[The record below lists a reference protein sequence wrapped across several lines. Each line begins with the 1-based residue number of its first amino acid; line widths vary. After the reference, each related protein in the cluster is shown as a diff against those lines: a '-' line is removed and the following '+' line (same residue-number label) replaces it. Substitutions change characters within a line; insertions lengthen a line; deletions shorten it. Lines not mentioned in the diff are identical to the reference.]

1 MAQIIKISR
10 LRITNLSFSLYLD
23 RISVLF
29 CVVTTVL
36 TQFPLTLQY
45 FFVLL
50 NAFRYFNF
58 TVTKRLQFA
67 LMYYAE
73 AKNSLKRI
81 EDFLLCEYQPQKFS
95 NLIVNNTLSTS
106 RQAICIEHIDT
117 TSEKNLILKD
127 VTFKVFPGELVGIA
141 GTAGSGKSTLLQV
154 ILKEVEPTQ
163 GSVVVEGTLS
173 YSAQEAW
180 IFSASVRQNIL
191 FGQEMDQDKYQKV
204 IGVCALE
211 DDLSLFPHGDQTLV
225 GERGVMLSGGQK
237 ARISLARA
245 VYRDAD
251 IYLLDDPL
259 SAVDAHVAEHIFNEC
274 ILNYLKSKCVVLV
287 THQIKYLKKVNKM
300 FLIEHGKLTAG
311 EAIDKVNKVAN
322 DNKIGSIAL
331 KRFGAVSEAKEL
343 QSREATSQNMYKQ
356 YCCGGHW
363 SMSLFICIMCGFV
376 QLVSNSTDFFVAFW
390 IGLTDTPNNSGSE
403 LTKVLSPQTFLY
415 LYSTLTILLVVSIH
429 LLAFFYIKY
438 CGAISK
444 KVHDALLH
452 TVLDVPIKFF
462 NDHSSGRI
470 LNRFSKNLG
479 CIDRIIP
486 VMLFELI
493 TNIFY
498 VIGIFVVIS
507 ILNYWLILLAVGL
520 VLFFYLLAHLF
531 KPINK
536 NLRRTE
542 GVGKFSHL

>member
-1 MAQIIKISR
+1 
-10 LRITNLSFSLYLD
+10 LSFSLYLD

-95 NLIVNNTLSTS
+95 TKIVNNTLSTS
-106 RQAICIEHIDT
+106 RQAVCIEHIDT
-117 TSEKNLILKD
+117 TFEKNLILKD
-127 VTFKVFPGELVGIA
+127 VTFKAFPGELVGIA

-173 YSAQEAW
+173 YTAQEAW

-251 IYLLDDPL
+251 VYLLDDPL

-300 FLIEHGKLTAG
+300 YFIENGKLTAG
-311 EAIDKVNKVAN
+311 EAIDKINKLPN
-322 DNKIGSIAL
+322 DNKIESIAL

-343 QSREATSQNMYKQ
+343 QSSEATSQNMYKQ
-356 YCCGGHW
+356 YCCSGHW
-363 SMSLFICIMCGFV
+363 SMSLFICIMCTFV
-376 QLVSNSTDFFVAFW
+376 QLVSNSSDFFVAFW
-390 IGLTDTPNNSGSE
+390 IGLTDNPNNSGGSE
-403 LTKVLSPQTFLY
+403 LTKVLSPQTFL
-415 LYSTLTILLVVSIH
+415 LVFHSYNTSGSINS
-429 LLAFFYIKY
+429 F
-438 CGAISK
+438 ISF
-444 KVHDALLH
+444 LLH
-452 TVLDVPIKFF
+452 K
-462 NDHSSGRI
+462 I
-470 LNRFSKNLG
+470 LWS
-479 CIDRIIP
+479 D
-486 VMLFELI
+486 
-493 TNIFY
+493 
-498 VIGIFVVIS
+498 
-507 ILNYWLILLAVGL
+507 
-520 VLFFYLLAHLF
+520 F
-531 KPINK
+531 KK
-536 NLRRTE
+536 AA
-542 GVGKFSHL
+542 

>member
-163 GSVVVEGTLS
+163 GSVVVEGTL
-173 YSAQEAW
+173 
-180 IFSASVRQNIL
+180 
-191 FGQEMDQDKYQKV
+191 
-204 IGVCALE
+204 
-211 DDLSLFPHGDQTLV
+211 
-225 GERGVMLSGGQK
+225 
-237 ARISLARA
+237 
-245 VYRDAD
+245 
-251 IYLLDDPL
+251 
-259 SAVDAHVAEHIFNEC
+259 
-274 ILNYLKSKCVVLV
+274 
-287 THQIKYLKKVNKM
+287 
-300 FLIEHGKLTAG
+300 
-311 EAIDKVNKVAN
+311 
-322 DNKIGSIAL
+322 
-331 KRFGAVSEAKEL
+331 
-343 QSREATSQNMYKQ
+343 
-356 YCCGGHW
+356 
-363 SMSLFICIMCGFV
+363 
-376 QLVSNSTDFFVAFW
+376 
-390 IGLTDTPNNSGSE
+390 
-403 LTKVLSPQTFLY
+403 
-415 LYSTLTILLVVSIH
+415 
-429 LLAFFYIKY
+429 
-438 CGAISK
+438 
-444 KVHDALLH
+444 
-452 TVLDVPIKFF
+452 
-462 NDHSSGRI
+462 
-470 LNRFSKNLG
+470 
-479 CIDRIIP
+479 
-486 VMLFELI
+486 
-493 TNIFY
+493 
-498 VIGIFVVIS
+498 
-507 ILNYWLILLAVGL
+507 
-520 VLFFYLLAHLF
+520 
-531 KPINK
+531 
-536 NLRRTE
+536 
-542 GVGKFSHL
+542 